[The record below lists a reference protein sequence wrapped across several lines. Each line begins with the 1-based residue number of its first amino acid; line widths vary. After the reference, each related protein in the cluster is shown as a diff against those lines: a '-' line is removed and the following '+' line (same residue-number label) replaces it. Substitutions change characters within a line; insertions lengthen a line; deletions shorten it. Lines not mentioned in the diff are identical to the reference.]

1 MVYDF
6 YLTTLVVSPI
16 YNARVNTNIV
26 SNHTNQN
33 PNSYIPA
40 ILSANVRA
48 IASKV
53 DEIQQIAELNSA
65 GIICIT
71 ETWLSANIPD
81 SNVSIPGYNLFRQ
94 DRVHTTGGGVCVYID
109 DKIPCKLINSC
120 VEDNV
125 ESIWLSIRPYRLPR
139 QITSIILS
147 VIYHPPNSQRNENII
162 LKHHVQKNLDAIFS
176 DQPNALIIITGDFN
190 PNSTGLQPKEIAQ
203 PNHLKQ
209 LVKFKTRDS
218 GILDWIFVNK
228 SKMFDL
234 TRLPKIGTSDHYS
247 ILAKPKPK
255 SEIKPVIKKIK
266 IRDTRDSA
274 WRALGRWI
282 VEKEWSSILNAPSC
296 EDKYDSFMCEINCA
310 IDTFLPLQTIK
321 KHPTDRPWI
330 TKKIKNCIYKRQSA
344 FTRHGKDSISFKF
357 WRNKVQREIKMAKH
371 HYYSNRVSK
380 LESTSSTKW
389 WREIK
394 RLSGQDIKHE
404 WYHQFLEEHMDIK
417 SLANSINDIFA
428 DLTND
433 FEPLTPGGPAPYVP
447 EDLLVTQHEVYRA
460 LSSINT
466 TKAVGP
472 DNIPNKLLKHF
483 AVELAPVIQD
493 IYNQSLKD
501 GNIPLPLKSSIV
513 IPIPKVNPPKK
524 MDSDL
529 RPISLTCTLAK
540 IMEGFTITKLLPEL
554 DNKIDV
560 RQYARKGHS
569 TTDALLYLLQAIF
582 EAMDRGNTAARIF
595 FADFSKGFDLID
607 HNILLRELEKLSV
620 SPVLIRWIAAFLT
633 NRQQAV
639 KIGDTT
645 SEWRTVKGGIPQGT
659 KLGVTLFAV
668 MTNGLIA
675 DWPLRIK
682 FVDDTSALEILPR
695 NSISL
700 LNYVVTDIYEFASSH
715 NMKLNPGKCKEMFIN
730 FMHDHNILVNPMMI
744 GNKQIE
750 CVSNYKLL
758 GVYLN
763 EDLSWNTHIDY
774 ISKKACK
781 RLYSLRIL
789 RRAGVASSS
798 ILKVYLTIIRPV
810 LEYAVPV
817 WQSISSTLSDKLE
830 TIQKRALKIIFPS
843 TETYLEALQLA
854 GIDDLANR
862 RTILC
867 KKYMTKMKGTNHPLH
882 PLLPKS
888 EDKNCIYELR
898 DKTEEVSLYQDFKF
912 CRTKKTENFFT
923 FKYY

>member
-1 MVYDF
+1 
-6 YLTTLVVSPI
+6 
-16 YNARVNTNIV
+16 
-26 SNHTNQN
+26 
-33 PNSYIPA
+33 
-40 ILSANVRA
+40 
-48 IASKV
+48 
-53 DEIQQIAELNSA
+53 
-65 GIICIT
+65 
-71 ETWLSANIPD
+71 
-81 SNVSIPGYNLFRQ
+81 
-94 DRVHTTGGGVCVYID
+94 
-109 DKIPCKLINSC
+109 
-120 VEDNV
+120 
-125 ESIWLSIRPYRLPR
+125 
-139 QITSIILS
+139 
-147 VIYHPPNSQRNENII
+147 
-162 LKHHVQKNLDAIFS
+162 
-176 DQPNALIIITGDFN
+176 
-190 PNSTGLQPKEIAQ
+190 
-203 PNHLKQ
+203 
-209 LVKFKTRDS
+209 
-218 GILDWIFVNK
+218 
-228 SKMFDL
+228 
-234 TRLPKIGTSDHYS
+234 
-247 ILAKPKPK
+247 
-255 SEIKPVIKKIK
+255 
-266 IRDTRDSA
+266 
-274 WRALGRWI
+274 
-282 VEKEWSSILNAPSC
+282 
-296 EDKYDSFMCEINCA
+296 MCEINCA

-417 SLANSINDIFA
+417 SIANSINDIFA

-460 LSSINT
+460 LSSIHT

-620 SPVLIRWIAAFLT
+620 SPVLIRWITAFLT

-730 FMHDHNILVNPMMI
+730 FMHDHNILVNPIII
-744 GNKQIE
+744 GNKQI
-750 CVSNYKLL
+750 
-758 GVYLN
+758 
-763 EDLSWNTHIDY
+763 
-774 ISKKACK
+774 
-781 RLYSLRIL
+781 
-789 RRAGVASSS
+789 
-798 ILKVYLTIIRPV
+798 
-810 LEYAVPV
+810 
-817 WQSISSTLSDKLE
+817 
-830 TIQKRALKIIFPS
+830 
-843 TETYLEALQLA
+843 
-854 GIDDLANR
+854 
-862 RTILC
+862 
-867 KKYMTKMKGTNHPLH
+867 
-882 PLLPKS
+882 
-888 EDKNCIYELR
+888 
-898 DKTEEVSLYQDFKF
+898 
-912 CRTKKTENFFT
+912 
-923 FKYY
+923 